1 MPDPSPPTPVP
12 PTAAPPTAATNPG
25 PRPDPALRSLQI
37 RFALGFFAAG
47 VICLAAFFIA
57 DRPEGGEALL
67 GLSETRTAVSL
78 FLGMM
83 AILIGVA
90 MVFYAIFDS
99 TTSFKDS
106 KWNLTGAVGIF
117 AVLVFGLNLAAPRF
131 YDPAKTIETQRAK
144 IASLGNVV
152 TTKDHE
158 IGKLQ
163 GQIEFATAYR
173 EIYKTALKEGPR
185 NIHFK
190 VDCHLA
196 GAAPRRAAAG
206 PFDDP
211 LMARGAG
218 LHADEIFFGTSLNG
232 NIRPTETRNRRATR
246 PGEAAVPIRFSRLL
260 EDFEDME
267 DLNIFVFWHDQ
278 SNAPPVVDGVH
289 IEVVPDGHLITLLL
303 AGGNCR

>member
-1 MPDPSPPTPVP
+1 M
-12 PTAAPPTAATNPG
+12 
-25 PRPDPALRSLQI
+25 RKLQI
-37 RFALGFFAAG
+37 RFALGFFLAG
-47 VICLAAFFIA
+47 TVFLAGFFIA
-57 DRPEGGEALL
+57 DQPPGGEALL

-99 TTSFKDS
+99 NTNFKDS

-131 YDPAKTIETQRAK
+131 YDPAETIEAQRAQ
-144 IASLGNVV
+144 IAGLKAQV
-152 TTKDHE
+152 TGKDNE

-173 EIYKTALKEGPR
+173 DIYKKALEEGPR

-196 GAAPRRAAAG
+196 GAAPRRAAGG

-211 LMARGAG
+211 LMPRGAG
-218 LHADEIFFGTSLNG
+218 LHSDEIYFGTSLNG

-246 PGEAAVPIRFSRLL
+246 PGEPAVPIRFRRLL

-303 AGGNCR
+303 ANGNCR